1 MVNWKIR
8 HGWVQGQKHRRGR
21 ITQVVGRGAV
31 GGVGGWWWSIQ
42 VVVGD
47 GGGSD
52 EGREGQGR
60 AVLWQDYG
68 STMAGLWQGS
78 SSCIPQP

>member
-1 MVNWKIR
+1 M
-8 HGWVQGQKHRRGR
+8 
-21 ITQVVGRGAV
+21 
-31 GGVGGWWWSIQ
+31 
-42 VVVGD
+42 VVGD

-60 AVLWQDYG
+60 AVLWQHYG

>member
-1 MVNWKIR
+1 M
-8 HGWVQGQKHRRGR
+8 
-21 ITQVVGRGAV
+21 
-31 GGVGGWWWSIQ
+31 
-42 VVVGD
+42 VVGD

-68 STMAGLWQGS
+68 RAAAHAFLNPESPDQTFTYAQS
-78 SSCIPQP
+78 SSCAQSHHHHYLHGYHHQYHFKVLSLEIATNVI